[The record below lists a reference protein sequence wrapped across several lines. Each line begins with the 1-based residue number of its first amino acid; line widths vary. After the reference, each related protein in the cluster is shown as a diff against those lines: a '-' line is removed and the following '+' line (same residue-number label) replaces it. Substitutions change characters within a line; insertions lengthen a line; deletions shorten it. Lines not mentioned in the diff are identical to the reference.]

1 MGRNREVVERVADVL
16 KAVSDGRFYKSGIM
30 EAANLNS
37 IYASRILDVA
47 LASGFL
53 VVNNRKYGIT
63 ETGKSFLENFKALT
77 CSIDEVKSSLEK
89 LKDERQAL
97 ACLVYGSH
105 KNTKEQKIKVNEKEQ
120 LPVINILLKRI
131 DPVEFYHELTELGF
145 TGAAALEI
153 ISWIDLIYKKDKF
166 FFSGKKA
173 TGIKAC
179 LACNG
184 AFIFREKN
192 VTRNKVVRFFKGGD
206 YAVRAQTMQYR
217 RFLME
222 EKPELFKER

>member
-1 MGRNREVVERVADVL
+1 M
-16 KAVSDGRFYKSGIM
+16 F
-30 EAANLNS
+30 
-37 IYASRILDVA
+37 
-47 LASGFL
+47 
-53 VVNNRKYGIT
+53 
-63 ETGKSFLENFKALT
+63 
-77 CSIDEVKSSLEK
+77 
-89 LKDERQAL
+89 
-97 ACLVYGSH
+97 VYGSS
-105 KNTKEQKIKVNEKEQ
+105 KNSKEQQIKDNGKKQ
-120 LPVINILLKRI
+120 LPEIKILIKRI

-166 FFSGKKA
+166 FFAGKKA
-173 TGIKAC
+173 TVIKAR

-192 VTRNKVVRFFKGGD
+192 VTRNKVVRFFKVGNTSST
-206 YAVRAQTMQYR
+206 QTMHYR